1 MIMVTNTGH
10 ILNGIC
16 YGVSGEW
23 LWDEGFRFL
32 SYATSRQVSERVMVQ
47 GL

>member
-16 YGVSGEW
+16 QEVRGEW
-23 LWDEGFRFL
+23 LWDVDFLFL
-32 SYATSRQVSERVMVQ
+32 SYATSRLVSERVMVQ